1 MTRVQGI
8 KDFRCFIGGQWKAAE
23 SGETFESVD
32 PFLAKAWARIPR
44 CDARDVDQAVA
55 AYGLKADV

>member
-8 KDFRCFIGGQWKAAE
+8 KDYQCFIGGKWKSAE

-32 PFLAKAWARIPR
+32 PFLAKPWARIPK
-44 CDARDVDQAVA
+44 CDQRDVDRAV
-55 AYGLKADV
+55 